1 MIAMQKNDLD
11 LCHLCGQSGKEKIF
25 SENEWHVYK
34 CTSCGLGLL
43 DPLPSDEEIAKLYNE
58 EYCKEQ
64 FVEGGEIGSEDF
76 KKRLRNEKHRVQLF
90 NRIIKKGKVLDI
102 GCGYGYFLAACR
114 ENGYEVQGLDIS
126 DWSAEYTRK
135 KLNIPVF
142 IGSLDKLKTERHS
155 FDVITM
161 WHFLEHTRNPRQIL
175 LQAKELLKEKGL
187 LVVEVPNYAGT
198 DAQRSWDNWVGW
210 QLPYHFY
217 HFTQENLTALL
228 SQVGFEVIKT
238 KDYHSETIKMA
249 LQSVPLVKYF
259 SRIIAKMYSGH
270 SIAMVARLKDKC

>member
-1 MIAMQKNDLD
+1 MQKNDLG
-11 LCHLCGQSGKEKIF
+11 LCHLCGQSDKEKIF
-25 SENEWHVYK
+25 SENEWRVYK
-34 CTSCGLGLL
+34 CISCGLGVL

-64 FVEGGEIGSEDF
+64 FVEGGEIGSADF
-76 KKRLRNEKHRVQLF
+76 KKRLRNEKHRVLLF
-90 NRIIKKGKVLDI
+90 NRIIKKGKVLDV

-114 ENGYEVQGLDIS
+114 EKGYEVQGLDIS

-142 IGSLDKLKTERHS
+142 IGGLDKFEKEHHS

-175 LQAKELLKEKGL
+175 LQAKKMLKADGL
-187 LVVEVPNYAGT
+187 LVVEVPNYEGT
-198 DAQRSWDNWVGW
+198 DAQRSWNNWVGW

-217 HFTQENLTALL
+217 HFTPENLIELL
-228 SQVGFEVIKT
+228 SQVGFEVIRT
-238 KDYHSETIKMA
+238 KNYHSETVKIS
-249 LQSVPLVKYF
+249 LQTIPVVKYF
-259 SRIIAKMYSGH
+259 ARIIAKMYSGH
-270 SIAMVARLKDKC
+270 SIAMVARLKNKG